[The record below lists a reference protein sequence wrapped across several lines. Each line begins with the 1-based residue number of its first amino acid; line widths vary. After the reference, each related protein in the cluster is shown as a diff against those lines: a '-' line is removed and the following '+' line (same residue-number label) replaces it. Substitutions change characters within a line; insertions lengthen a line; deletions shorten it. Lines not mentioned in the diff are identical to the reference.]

1 MTTSFWTA
9 NLERLRQSQP
19 DLASH
24 LAVLPLCNVRMLA
37 NAQGLMVGQT
47 WDVAHQHWVALC
59 DANDP
64 VGEAERDADALWT
77 RNAKIFCVFGLGLGY
92 FPAAL
97 AKRLEPHQRMAIFD
111 PSPMHYLA
119 AMHAVDMTHLQSSER
134 RVEIFV
140 GDGLMPILENW
151 WLGLQSHEKFHIGQ
165 PMRCGFTANC
175 DAAAYDA
182 LVNKT
187 GEMLRYQAVGLA
199 TWRQFGACIGDS
211 DLGNLPEY
219 LLTPGLDQMQG
230 LWEGKPAVCVAA
242 GPSLQKNLALL
253 MEPAL
258 RDKVAVLTAGTVYA
272 VLDKL
277 GIQPDLVT
285 TIDFQ
290 YLNWTDQFRR
300 VPLDTA
306 PPLVYLHST
315 HPSTVRRWP
324 GARFVG
330 LNASDTTAWMQQ
342 YAEPK
347 PYAAQVQT
355 VAHLNVVVAAL
366 LGANPIILLGQDL
379 SMPPMSHHALG
390 ARAQD
395 TTPHESYES
404 HIEMPGFDGQ
414 PVWSRHSLLSMHTV
428 FGQLIAAHPNRRF
441 LNCTEG
447 GLAIAGALNV
457 SLATV
462 LASLPAGDGTRLA
475 PRLQAQARAY
485 VPQPKLD
492 AVQTDLARIDEGLV
506 RLQDMARTVVRI
518 APTLN
523 FASDTLRPEGA
534 VDSET
539 ATDTQWEQA
548 LTSLDESHDTAA
560 SSPSLQEKVERTM
573 GYIDLMACDSV
584 LQQEGLA
591 FGQIA
596 VRCFEIIELMAT
608 IPPVSDTPEAELRRM
623 NVERLTLVAQSIL
636 REAPHVRSVIRQT
649 LRRLDDVALALKPN
663 GQPPTTARLWQALA
677 RESCVSVA
685 QVLRQWPQMESR
697 LHVQLAWHQQRYQAT
712 QTLVETFQVAPHLAQ
727 KSGVALARY
736 HAQTQPLVQPYVR
749 AVGVQEPVSDAVSP

>member
-1 MTTSFWTA
+1 MTTSYWTA
-9 NLERLRQSQP
+9 NLDRLRQSQA
-19 DLASH
+19 DLANH
-24 LAVLPLCNVRMLA
+24 LATLPLCNVRMLA
-37 NAQGLMVGQT
+37 NPQGLLVGQT
-47 WDVAHQHWVALC
+47 WDVAHQQWVALC
-59 DANDP
+59 DPNDP

-77 RNAKIFCVFGLGLGY
+77 RDAKIFCVFGLGLGY
-92 FPAAL
+92 FPAAI
-97 AKRLEPHQRMAIFD
+97 ARRLEPHQRMAIFD

-119 AMHAVDMTHLQSSER
+119 AMHAVDMTHLQSTER

-140 GDGLMPILENW
+140 GDGLVPTLEHW
-151 WLGLQSHEKFHIGQ
+151 WLGLESHEKFHIAQ

-175 DAAAYDA
+175 DAATYDI

-199 TWRQFGACIGDS
+199 TWRQFGPCIGDS

-219 LLTPGLDQMQG
+219 LITPGLDQMQG
-230 LWEGKPAVCVAA
+230 LWEGKPAVCIAA
-242 GPSLQKNLALL
+242 GPSLQKNVALL
-253 MEPAL
+253 MDPAL
-258 RDKVAVLTAGTVYA
+258 RNKVAVLTVGTVYA
-272 VLDKL
+272 LVEKL
-277 GIQPDLVT
+277 GIQPDVVT

-324 GARFVG
+324 GSRFVG
-330 LNASDTTAWMQQ
+330 LNASDTTAWMRQ

-355 VAHLNVVVAAL
+355 VAHLNLVVAAL

-379 SMPPMSHHALG
+379 SMPATSHHALG

-395 TTPHESYES
+395 TAPQDSYDS
-404 HIEMPGFDGQ
+404 HVEMPGFDGQ

-428 FGQLIAAHPNRRF
+428 FGQLIAAHPGRTF
-441 LNCTEG
+441 VNCTEG
-447 GLAIAGALNV
+447 GLAIAGAPNV
-457 SLATV
+457 PLASV
-462 LASLPAGDGTRLA
+462 LAQLPAGDGARLA
-475 PRLQAQARAY
+475 SRLHAQARAY
-485 VPQPKLD
+485 VPQPKLE
-492 AVQTDLARIDEGLV
+492 AIQADLARIDEGLG
-506 RLQDMARTVVRI
+506 RLQTMATGILTQSATWAEAIQAEALDAR
-518 APTLN
+518 L
-523 FASDTLRPEGA
+523 ASYE
-534 VDSET
+534 
-539 ATDTQWEQA
+539 A
-548 LTSLDESHDTAA
+548 LM
-560 SSPSLQEKVERTM
+560 Q
-573 GYIDLMACDSV
+573 CDQV

-608 IPPVSDTPEAELRRM
+608 IPPVPETPEAELRRM
-623 NVERLTLVAQSIL
+623 NVERLTQVAQSIL

-649 LRRLDDVALALKPN
+649 LHRLDDVALALKPN
-663 GQPPTTARLWQALA
+663 GTPPSTARLWQAFA

-712 QTLVETFQVAPHLAQ
+712 QTLAETFQVAPHLAQ
-727 KSGVALARY
+727 KSEMALARY

-749 AVGVQEPVSDAVSP
+749 AVDVIEQVSEGVSP